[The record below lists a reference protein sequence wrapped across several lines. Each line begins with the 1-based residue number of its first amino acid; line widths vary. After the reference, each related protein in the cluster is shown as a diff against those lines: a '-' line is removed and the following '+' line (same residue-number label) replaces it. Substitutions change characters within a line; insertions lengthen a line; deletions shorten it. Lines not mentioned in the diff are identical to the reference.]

1 MSFGVECSHCYL
13 ISNNDYDKDVRLW
26 QSYIEDG
33 KIVAV
38 ENNELYQRI
47 KGRIKDEYVD
57 SLPSNF
63 DSVFDIF
70 IQNTFPLILKEQT
83 VLLTFI

>member
-1 MSFGVECSHCYL
+1 MVGFPIHCCF
-13 ISNNDYDKDVRLW
+13 ISNNDHDKDVRLW
-26 QSYIEDG
+26 RSYIEDG

-63 DSVFDIF
+63 DSAF
-70 IQNTFPLILKEQT
+70 ER
-83 VLLTFI
+83 